1 MSKDP
6 QYVIDRNLR
15 FRRSTRTAWN
25 VVKTAF
31 RYAIAT
37 LSLAIVYYI
46 IFALVV
52 NTDSERKLIREN
64 RLYERTYNDMLERE
78 KLLSDVIAGLEV
90 KDDQIYEEI
99 FHAAAPRM
107 DALLAEDY
115 LAAADTVP
123 DREMVEYT
131 FRKVTDAE
139 ARAARVEASFRK
151 ALALVAEGDRPLPPM
166 SLPLGSVSFAQVGAS
181 VGQKVNPFY
190 KVETTHNGVDLI
202 APQGDPVLAVADGTV
217 TDVINERKGLGN
229 VVEITHPGG
238 YVTRYAHLA
247 DIKVSRGQRVQ
258 RGRRIASVGISG
270 NSFAPHLHFELLKDG
285 EYLDPVDCFFA
296 DVTPDEYAEMK
307 LMASRTGQSLD

>member
-1 MSKDP
+1 MSRE
-6 QYVIDRNLR
+6 QYIIDRNLR

-25 VVKTAF
+25 VVKSILKYTV
-31 RYAIAT
+31 AT
-37 LSLAIVYYI
+37 VSLAVFYYI

-64 RLYERTYNDMLERE
+64 RLYERIYQDMLDRE
-78 KLLSDVIAGLEV
+78 MLLSDVIAGLEA

-99 FHAAAPRM
+99 FHARAPQM
-107 DALLAEDY
+107 DALLSEDY

-123 DREMVEYT
+123 DYEMVEYAYG
-131 FRKVTDAE
+131 KALAAE
-139 ARAARVEASFRK
+139 GRAARVEDNFRRTM
-151 ALALVAEGDRPLPPM
+151 ALVASGDCVLPPM
-166 SLPLGSVSFAQVGAS
+166 SLPLESISFAQVGAS

-190 KVETTHNGVDLI
+190 KVETAHNGVDLI

-217 TDVINERKGLGN
+217 TDIISERKGLGN

-247 DIKVSRGQRVQ
+247 DVRVSRGQRVQ

-270 NSFAPHLHFELLKDG
+270 NTFAPHLHFELLKDG
-285 EYLDPVDCFFA
+285 KYLDPVDRFIA
-296 DVTPDEYAEMK
+296 GVTPDEYAGMK

>member
-1 MSKDP
+1 MSRE
-6 QYVIDRNLR
+6 QYIIDRNLR
-15 FRRSTRTAWN
+15 FRRSTRTVWN
-25 VVKTAF
+25 VVKSTLK
-31 RYAIAT
+31 YAVAT
-37 LSLAIVYYI
+37 VSLAVFYYI
-46 IFALVV
+46 VFALVV

-64 RLYERTYNDMLERE
+64 RLYERTYQEMLDRER
-78 KLLSDVIAGLEV
+78 LLSDVIAGLEA

-99 FHAAAPRM
+99 FHVPAPRM
-107 DALLAEDY
+107 GALLSQDY

-123 DREMVEYT
+123 DYEMVEYAYG
-131 FRKVTDAE
+131 KIAAAE
-139 ARAARVEASFRK
+139 KRSARIEDNFRK
-151 ALALVAEGDRPLPPM
+151 ALALIASEDRILPPM

-190 KVETTHNGVDLI
+190 KVETAHNGVDLI

-217 TDVINERKGLGN
+217 TDIINERKGLGN

-285 EYLDPVDCFFA
+285 EYLDPVDGFFA
-296 DVTPDEYAEMK
+296 DVTPEEYAEMK